1 MSPRL
6 KRFLF
11 QSLFY
16 YLPGLLFLYLLTIYL
31 LIRVTAGREEAR
43 PADFIVIF
51 GAAQYNG
58 RPSPVYKARLDHAL
72 ALYQNQLAPTLIT
85 TGGKGIDLRF
95 SEAEVGKTYLMNHAV
110 PEARILMES
119 TGLNT
124 VESIQKVKEL
134 IGTPQNVRLIA
145 VSDGFHLFRIKKIL
159 EDQHMVVYASP
170 ARHSPIELNW
180 RSRTVASLRESFIF
194 TAYKLSRWIGLGD

>member
-16 YLPGLLFLYLLTIYL
+16 YLPGLLFLYLLVIYS
-31 LIRVTAGREEAR
+31 LIRVAAGRDEAR

-72 ALYQNQLAPTLIT
+72 TLYQSQLAPALIT
-85 TGGKGIDLRF
+85 TGGRGPDPRF
-95 SEAEVGKTYLMNHAV
+95 SEAEVGKTYLLNHAV
-110 PEARILMES
+110 PETRILMES

-134 IGTPQNVRLIA
+134 IGTPQKARLIV
-145 VSDGFHLFRIKKIL
+145 VSDGFHLFRIKRIL
-159 EDQHMVVYASP
+159 KDHHIEVYGSP

-194 TAYKLSRWIGLGD
+194 TAYKLSRWTGLEI